1 MFFIFCAT
9 SVVLTFVAVLA
20 LVQGITFRV
29 ESWTFVTF
37 DCVLCFR
44 WIQAVSDRGACGGGV
59 GGLVELP
66 GTSFRVES
74 WSASSIEC
82 NVMLLL
88 NVCSQWSMETVPQP
102 SH

>member
-1 MFFIFCAT
+1 MVWT

-29 ESWTFVTF
+29 ESRTFVTF
-37 DCVLCFR
+37 DCVLSFR
-44 WIQAVSDRGACGGGV
+44 WIQAVSDRGACDGGV

-66 GTSFRVES
+66 GPALASMS
-74 WSASSIEC
+74 SPGPLLPSSAMLC
-82 NVMLLL
+82 LLL
-88 NVCSQWSMETVPQP
+88 NVYSQWSMETVPQP

>member
-1 MFFIFCAT
+1 M
-9 SVVLTFVAVLA
+9 LAVSNRGSYGLD
-20 LVQGITFRV
+20 LGCSNLRGCLGLCPIRV
-29 ESWTFVTF
+29 ESRTFVTF
-37 DCVLCFR
+37 DCVLSFR

-82 NVMLLL
+82 YV
-88 NVCSQWSMETVPQP
+88 VFVVKC
-102 SH
+102 

>member
-1 MFFIFCAT
+1 MVWT

-29 ESWTFVTF
+29 ESRTFVTF
-37 DCVLCFR
+37 DCVLSFR

-82 NVMLLL
+82 NVMLSL
-88 NVCSQWSMETVPQP
+88 NVYSQWSMETVPQP

>member
-1 MFFIFCAT
+1 MVWT

-29 ESWTFVTF
+29 ESRTFVTV
-37 DCVLCFR
+37 DCVLSFR

-66 GTSFRVES
+66 ALASVSSPGPLLPS
-74 WSASSIEC
+74 SAMLC
-82 NVMLLL
+82 LLL
-88 NVCSQWSMETVPQP
+88 NVYSQWSMETVPQP